1 MQRGF
6 CRDVFLIFYWNIW
19 IKFPQNIDLIV
30 EIMPLKKPLEQ
41 SDTLHLYTVH
51 GVFFLLFIFFNYFLF
66 KQDFIVSVMV
76 CSLWTEEGL
85 STLRL
90 LGTILLSIK
99 KQFLTFYIGCPKILQ
114 QLYPIMCPRIKQL
127 FSV

>member
-1 MQRGF
+1 MQHGF

-51 GVFFLLFIFFNYFLF
+51 GVFFYYLFFLITSCLN
-66 KQDFIVSVMV
+66 KI
-76 CSLWTEEGL
+76 SLFL
-85 STLRL
+85 SWCVVYEQ
-90 LGTILLSIK
+90 K
-99 KQFLTFYIGCPKILQ
+99 KVYLHWGF
-114 QLYPIMCPRIKQL
+114 
-127 FSV
+127 